1 MGLGSGGARVFK
13 VGLRAAAL
21 AAAGVLAGASGASA
35 YVVGQAVTP
44 GAATSCGVPQGALQT
59 AVVPGGNPFAVVTPG
74 VLTSFATR
82 AYNPGDPGGPARHLK
97 LVVYRPVGG
106 ANYTVVGVSDKAIT
120 LPTTAPAADLTSPMT
135 PIAVQPGDIVGFW
148 TDGTACALATGNAG
162 DTGAYVVSAAPPSG
176 TVATGGYD
184 SYVTSVS
191 ATFAPLCNGLP
202 ANVGCWHFDEPS
214 GTTAYDSSGLGNN
227 GTYVGGPA
235 LGAAGIINSAV
246 TMDGVNDYV
255 RVPDSA
261 SLDVGDTF
269 TLLGYIRRT
278 SDSKSQELFNKGANG
293 FQVTVMSAGSG
304 NQVWL
309 RKAGVSTIAKSTI
322 GVPADGVYHQIV
334 VKKNGTGPGTT
345 TILVDGTGGTT
356 DVTPTQQIKD
366 TAFPL
371 TFGLV
376 GGGAVAN
383 FDEFAIY
390 DSTAPPT

>member
-13 VGLRAAAL
+13 VGLRAAVL
-21 AAAGVLAGASGASA
+21 GAAGLLLAGASGASA
-35 YVVGQAVTP
+35 SVIGQAVTP

-59 AVVPGGNPFAVVTPG
+59 AAVPGGNPFAVAVPG

-82 AYNPGDPGGPARHLK
+82 AYNPGGPGTHLR
-97 LVVYRPVGG
+97 LVVYRPAGG
-106 ANYTVVGVSDKAIT
+106 ANYTVVGVSDKSIT
-120 LPTTAPAADLTSPMT
+120 LPTTAPAADLTSAMT
-135 PIAVQPGDIVGFW
+135 PIPVQPGDIVGFW

-162 DTGAYVVSAAPPSG
+162 DTGAYVVSAAPPTG

-184 SYVTSVS
+184 SYVTSIS

-227 GTYVGGPA
+227 GTYVGGPV
-235 LGAAGIINSAV
+235 LGAAGLYNSAV

-261 SLDVGDTF
+261 SLHVGDTF
-269 TLLGYIRRT
+269 TLFGYIRRT
-278 SDSKSQELFNKGANG
+278 SDAKSQELFNKGANG
-293 FQVTVMSAGSG
+293 FQLSVMSAANG

-322 GVPADGVYHQIV
+322 GVPADGLYHQV
-334 VKKNGTGPGTT
+334 VAIKNGTGPGTT

-356 DVTPTQQIKD
+356 DVAPVQQIKD

-390 DSTAPPT
+390 DASAPPV